1 MQQKSFPSVI
11 LLYFCAMEDKKVEII
26 NNSSGLF
33 MQFGVRAV
41 TMDDLAKYLG
51 VSKKTFYKYFKDKN
65 DLVMQILKAKINED
79 TEVCKDCVVKSENAI
94 DELIMISKFVSEMF
108 KGVHSSVFYD
118 LRKYHRNAWDIIH
131 EHKNGFVKEQIR
143 NNIDRGLKES
153 LYRKNINKEIVSTVY
168 MASMDSVFDGVTY
181 ANTKLHLSEIL
192 LELIRFQ
199 IRGMVNEN
207 GLEYLKERL
216 KKEEY
221 V

>member
-1 MQQKSFPSVI
+1 
-11 LLYFCAMEDKKVEII
+11 LYRKC
-26 NNSSGLF
+26 
-33 MQFGVRAV
+33 
-41 TMDDLAKYLG
+41 
-51 VSKKTFYKYFKDKN
+51 
-65 DLVMQILKAKINED
+65 
-79 TEVCKDCVVKSENAI
+79 
-94 DELIMISKFVSEMF
+94 
-108 KGVHSSVFYD
+108 
-118 LRKYHRNAWDIIH
+118 LRECIIH
-131 EHKNGFVKEQIR
+131 DHKNGFVKEQIR
-143 NNIDRGLKES
+143 NNIDRGLKEN